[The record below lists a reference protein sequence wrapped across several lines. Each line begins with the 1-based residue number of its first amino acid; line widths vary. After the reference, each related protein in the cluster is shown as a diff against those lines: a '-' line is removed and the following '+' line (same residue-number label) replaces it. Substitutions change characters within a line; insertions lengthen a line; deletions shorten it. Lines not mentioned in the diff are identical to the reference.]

1 MSKEVVAKVKMSE
14 TVLTSSGQ
22 AGVSSWA
29 TALCST
35 GACSCWAEASV
46 ACASAAAPVPS
57 VVAASPVAASPDVEL
72 CELVGVAEG
81 VALSV
86 LVELPWVAST
96 ACT

>member
-1 MSKEVVAKVKMSE
+1 MSE

-22 AGVSSWA
+22 AGVNRLA
-29 TALCST
+29 TSDCSVE
-35 GACSCWAEASV
+35 ACSWPAVST

-72 CELVGVAEG
+72 CELAGVAEG